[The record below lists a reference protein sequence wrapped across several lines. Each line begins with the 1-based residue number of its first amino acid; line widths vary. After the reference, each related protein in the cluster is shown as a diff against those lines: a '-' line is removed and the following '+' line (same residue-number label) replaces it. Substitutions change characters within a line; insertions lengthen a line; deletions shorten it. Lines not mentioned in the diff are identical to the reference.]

1 MWLCMS
7 QITARSAEAHEHTS
21 TLTDPLKLL
30 DDIYMTSCNHPAASL
45 RKIFGL
51 KVAAII
57 FTKQIYCALLTSAT
71 CDTKMNLR
79 TGNFFLPYRGIKLD
93 CFGSEERIAVIP
105 SKGHFAWPFRRVR
118 ALVRNQLIIFSCFDN
133 STVLFLY
140 RDREPNIVVAFGDEV
155 PAECTS
161 TIFGVYCN
169 LQLVSG
175 AVTGMIIEDIGKNVN
190 L

>member
-1 MWLCMS
+1 MQPS
-7 QITARSAEAHEHTS
+7 SSIFTQDFRFESR
-21 TLTDPLKLL
+21 
-30 DDIYMTSCNHPAASL
+30 CNHL
-45 RKIFGL
+45 HE
-51 KVAAII
+51 
-57 FTKQIYCALLTSAT
+57 TNLLCVVDFS
-71 CDTKMNLR
+71 D
-79 TGNFFLPYRGIKLD
+79 RGIKLD

>member
-1 MWLCMS
+1 MQPS
-7 QITARSAEAHEHTS
+7 SSIFTQDFRFESR
-21 TLTDPLKLL
+21 
-30 DDIYMTSCNHPAASL
+30 CNHL
-45 RKIFGL
+45 HE
-51 KVAAII
+51 
-57 FTKQIYCALLTSAT
+57 TNLLCVVDFS
-71 CDTKMNLR
+71 D
-79 TGNFFLPYRGIKLD
+79 RGIKLD

-133 STVLFLY
+133 STVLFLEKACKHLLPIPKQVDLY